1 MTNRQETTIKYWG
14 TDKGEGKGTKSVWRE
29 AGQRVVRG
37 WRGGLGDEGEEG
49 QRKEGVESGL
59 ENKGQVGQ

>member
-1 MTNRQETTIKYWG
+1 M
-14 TDKGEGKGTKSVWRE
+14 WRE